1 MLVSILPVKAGI
13 LLFLKFSKMSSTL
26 IVLFLPLSTVLIPN
40 WIKQDK
46 TNSWIHF
53 SWTKNFV
60 DNTLFFMFH
69 DIKKVRAVA
78 KFNVNKNK
86 MHPLIFFIYI
96 FMSRLLCCNYFLYFN
111 NKYIFHYISFNCY
124 IAYLV
129 PMTHNKECKTVVISS
144 IVVQVSGRLFKYLH
158 QFIFF
163 RVFYDY
169 ATEL

>member
-86 MHPLIFFIYI
+86 MHPLNFLYTYLCPACYVVIIFYILIINIFFIIYHLI
-96 FMSRLLCCNYFLYFN
+96 
-111 NKYIFHYISFNCY
+111 
-124 IAYLV
+124 
-129 PMTHNKECKTVVISS
+129 VI
-144 IVVQVSGRLFKYLH
+144 LH
-158 QFIFF
+158 TWFPWPIIKNVKQ
-163 RVFYDY
+163 
-169 ATEL
+169 